1 MAGISGL
8 LAFDIVAIDTLH
20 GGGHGHG
27 ETIILID
34 KGKIIEEISDQ
45 ELNERC
51 KRHIAIKATDPQK
64 ALLVLEEKL
73 HTENFKLLPD
83 GTIRLYDYLDD
94 LEKVAAVL
102 SDAHILVTG
111 LSVSGDTLEDYF
123 LSKIGGSENV
133 KSPKY

>member
-1 MAGISGL
+1 MEKTVEILDRCTQYALDVIAG
-8 LAFDIVAIDTLH
+8 
-20 GGGHGHG
+20 
-27 ETIILID
+27 
-34 KGKIIEEISDQ
+34 EEIAGDYVKMACQ
-45 ELNERC
+45 
-51 KRHIAIKATDPQK
+51 RH
-64 ALLVLEEKL
+64 
-73 HTENFKLLPD
+73 
-83 GTIRLYDYLDD
+83 LDD

>member
-1 MAGISGL
+1 M
-8 LAFDIVAIDTLH
+8 FYD
-20 GGGHGHG
+20 
-27 ETIILID
+27 
-34 KGKIIEEISDQ
+34 
-45 ELNERC
+45 
-51 KRHIAIKATDPQK
+51 TDPQK

-102 SDAHILVTG
+102 SDEHILVIG

-133 KSPKY
+133 KSPKC

>member
-1 MAGISGL
+1 MNAVNGILQSRL
-8 LAFDIVAIDTLH
+8 PTR
-20 GGGHGHG
+20 
-27 ETIILID
+27 
-34 KGKIIEEISDQ
+34 K
-45 ELNERC
+45 
-51 KRHIAIKATDPQK
+51 K

-102 SDAHILVTG
+102 LDEHILVTG

-123 LSKIGGSENV
+123 FKQDRRFR
-133 KSPKY
+133 KC

>member
-1 MAGISGL
+1 M
-8 LAFDIVAIDTLH
+8 
-20 GGGHGHG
+20 
-27 ETIILID
+27 
-34 KGKIIEEISDQ
+34 
-45 ELNERC
+45 NERC
-51 KRHIAIKATDPQK
+51 KRHIAIKATDLQK

-73 HTENFKLLPD
+73 HTENFKLMPD

>member
-1 MAGISGL
+1 MSRGL
-8 LAFDIVAIDTLH
+8 GDVY
-20 GGGHGHG
+20 
-27 ETIILID
+27 
-34 KGKIIEEISDQ
+34 
-45 ELNERC
+45 
-51 KRHIAIKATDPQK
+51 KRQIAIKATDPQK

-73 HTENFKLLPD
+73 HTENFKLMPD

>member
-1 MAGISGL
+1 MSS
-8 LAFDIVAIDTLH
+8 
-20 GGGHGHG
+20 
-27 ETIILID
+27 IILQAHSLT
-34 KGKIIEEISDQ
+34 KKY
-45 ELNERC
+45 R
-51 KRHIAIKATDPQK
+51 
-64 ALLVLEEKL
+64 
-73 HTENFKLLPD
+73 HTENFKLMPD

>member
-1 MAGISGL
+1 MNAVNGILQSRL
-8 LAFDIVAIDTLH
+8 PT
-20 GGGHGHG
+20 
-27 ETIILID
+27 
-34 KGKIIEEISDQ
+34 
-45 ELNERC
+45 R
-51 KRHIAIKATDPQK
+51 KRR
-64 ALLVLEEKL
+64 LLVLEEKL

-102 SDAHILVTG
+102 SDEHILVTG

-133 KSPKY
+133 KSPKC

>member
-1 MAGISGL
+1 M
-8 LAFDIVAIDTLH
+8 
-20 GGGHGHG
+20 
-27 ETIILID
+27 
-34 KGKIIEEISDQ
+34 
-45 ELNERC
+45 
-51 KRHIAIKATDPQK
+51 
-64 ALLVLEEKL
+64 LEEKL

>member
-1 MAGISGL
+1 MLCAER
-8 LAFDIVAIDTLH
+8 H
-20 GGGHGHG
+20 GR
-27 ETIILID
+27 
-34 KGKIIEEISDQ
+34 KS
-45 ELNERC
+45 
-51 KRHIAIKATDPQK
+51 PQDR
-64 ALLVLEEKL
+64 
-73 HTENFKLLPD
+73 HTENFKLMPD

-123 LSKIGGSENV
+123 LSKIGGSENA